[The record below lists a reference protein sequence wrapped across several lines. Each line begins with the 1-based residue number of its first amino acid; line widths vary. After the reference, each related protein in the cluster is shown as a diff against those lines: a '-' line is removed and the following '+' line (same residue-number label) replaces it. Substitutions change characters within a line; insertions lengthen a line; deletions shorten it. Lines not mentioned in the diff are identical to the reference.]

1 MELKD
6 FFKLALKLI
15 AIFFTVEAIYIIAS
29 NIQYFLRAREVLD
42 LTGIWFVASALLPLL
57 MYYLIFVKSDKLMKV
72 LKIDKGFTSQKVEF
86 GNLSSSEILK
96 ISFILF
102 GLFMLI
108 QGLPNLIVNLVY
120 AFDYSASPKFSGIP
134 ETAIFNYFDMIQ
146 SGVYVV
152 LGYLMISNYKGI
164 AKLFEKKS

>member
-15 AIFFTVEAIYIIAS
+15 AIFFAVDAIYIIAS
-29 NIQYFLRAREVLD
+29 NIQYFLSAREVLD
-42 LTGIWFVASALLPLL
+42 FTGIWIIASTILPLI
-57 MYYLIFVKSDKLMKV
+57 MYYLIFVQSDKLMKV
-72 LKIDKGFTSQKVEF
+72 LKIDKGFASQKVEF

-96 ISFILF
+96 IAFILF
-102 GLFMLI
+102 GLFMII
-108 QGLPNLIVNLVY
+108 QGLPNLVVNLVY
-120 AFDYSASPKFSGIP
+120 AFDYSASPKFSDVT

-146 SGVYVV
+146 SGVFVV

-164 AKLFEKKS
+164 AKWFEKKS